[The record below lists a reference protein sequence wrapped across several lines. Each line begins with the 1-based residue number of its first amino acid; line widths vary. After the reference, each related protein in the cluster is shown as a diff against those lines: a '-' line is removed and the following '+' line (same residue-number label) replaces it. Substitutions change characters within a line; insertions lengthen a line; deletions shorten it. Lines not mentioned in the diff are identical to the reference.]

1 MKKGF
6 VIQYSLLFIMIF
18 SMIIALVSINL
29 SSYNYQRKN
38 KLTSLRKER
47 MYLEEVYVGFMN
59 GEDYIE
65 IIEDNDFYK
74 KIRYL
79 DQIYFL
85 YIVNNSISIRKG

>member
-1 MKKGF
+1 
-6 VIQYSLLFIMIF
+6 
-18 SMIIALVSINL
+18 MIIALVSTNL

-38 KLTSLRKER
+38 KLTNLRKER